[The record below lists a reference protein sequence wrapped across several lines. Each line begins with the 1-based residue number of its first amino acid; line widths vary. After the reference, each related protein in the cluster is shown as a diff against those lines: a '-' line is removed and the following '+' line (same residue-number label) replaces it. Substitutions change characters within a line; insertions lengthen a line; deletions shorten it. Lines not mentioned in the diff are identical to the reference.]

1 MAKLRHCLEHK
12 LGPLSTYMNPWL
24 CSLLQREELSR
35 PGFRVRGPLAAQIL
49 VFAIQELVIGL
60 CIKVLHLPGPRRV
73 KEGLPLF
80 FSWQLTQK

>member
-1 MAKLRHCLEHK
+1 
-12 LGPLSTYMNPWL
+12 MNPWL

-73 KEGLPLF
+73 KEGLPPF
-80 FSWQLTQK
+80 FFHGNSHRNRVDAYTLRSQHPEV